1 MLFAPLRIGSGRPL
15 VEFGVLIAEHE
26 PDVVGVAVLLTDQ
39 KMLLAIFDREPA
51 FRLDVV
57 SAVRFGQTEIRGVF
71 GCPFRPDV
79 CDLILLVADSQT
91 GIFNLARNGIL

>member
-1 MLFAPLRIGSGRPL
+1 MPLTPLCVAGRRSL

-39 KMLLAIFDREPA
+39 KMLLAILDREPA
-51 FRLDVV
+51 FRLDVER
-57 SAVRFGQTEIRGVF
+57 AVRFRQTEIRGVF